1 MGKETEAFYMHAVSA
16 IFTRGLSL
24 SNEVHPHPPAD
35 SQEGCGF
42 VGGCPAPTQQRP
54 AFCAVHG
61 VYVVAC
67 CADYRRCHLLSS
79 PLRTHLRPVDISAS
93 PSASPGVGEDLSV
106 DISSLCTPLDCALA
120 PEPVV
125 CAKSLLCA
133 VRALLPNRNGVLRVN
148 QERMLPARPGSGAVR
163 HRGTGGAPTWV
174 LAPTVL
180 SDGFH
185 WAKGESIS
193 IGYYDKYSGHFK
205 FYYCLECKN
214 KLQDGEKVGGTHQER
229 TGTLFLLQCR
239 QQHISTTNAQ
249 GKCFFIATLNT
260 AIHSPAYCLVLAMDV
275 IIYKM
280 QPDVVSVDDS
290 DEIQNGF
297 VFQYLG
303 NTFW

>member
-1 MGKETEAFYMHAVSA
+1 MLLPREAD
-16 IFTRGLSL
+16 R
-24 SNEVHPHPPAD
+24 
-35 SQEGCGF
+35 CGF

-133 VRALLPNRNGVLRVN
+133 VRALLPNRNGVLPVN

-185 WAKGESIS
+185 WAKGTVCEDSVPS
-193 IGYYDKYSGHFK
+193 EDTALNSFA
-205 FYYCLECKN
+205 
-214 KLQDGEKVGGTHQER
+214 
-229 TGTLFLLQCR
+229 GTLQLTEHDLPHMHSACGTEGLVVIQVFL
-239 QQHISTTNAQ
+239 
-249 GKCFFIATLNT
+249 
-260 AIHSPAYCLVLAMDV
+260 
-275 IIYKM
+275 
-280 QPDVVSVDDS
+280 PD
-290 DEIQNGF
+290 
-297 VFQYLG
+297 
-303 NTFW
+303 T

>member
-67 CADYRRCHLLSS
+67 CADY
-79 PLRTHLRPVDISAS
+79 
-93 PSASPGVGEDLSV
+93 
-106 DISSLCTPLDCALA
+106 SLCTPLDCALA

-133 VRALLPNRNGVLRVN
+133 VRALLPNRNGVLPVN

-185 WAKGESIS
+185 WAKGTVCEDSVPS
-193 IGYYDKYSGHFK
+193 EDTALNSFA
-205 FYYCLECKN
+205 
-214 KLQDGEKVGGTHQER
+214 
-229 TGTLFLLQCR
+229 GTLQLTEHDLPHMHSACGTEGLVVIQVFL
-239 QQHISTTNAQ
+239 
-249 GKCFFIATLNT
+249 
-260 AIHSPAYCLVLAMDV
+260 
-275 IIYKM
+275 
-280 QPDVVSVDDS
+280 PD
-290 DEIQNGF
+290 
-297 VFQYLG
+297 
-303 NTFW
+303 T